1 MYSVLYSPAA
11 VAGVTALPQADRD
24 RLHRALRGIAETAR
38 DVLLLQSGVLAGPAR
53 LVVYFGEHLAWYELD
68 HERRRITVERVEP
81 RAASAAA

>member
-11 VAGVTALPQADRD
+11 VAGVAALPQADRD
-24 RLHRALRGIAETAR
+24 RLHRTIRGIAETAR

-68 HERRRITVERVEP
+68 HERRKITVEQVEA
-81 RAASAAA
+81 RATSAAA